1 MHSPSFPGLLQM
13 PAILRGAC
21 FWPTEAGIISCRGVL
36 YTVLYLEKPSGKG
49 AALGGSVRKRRVHSW
64 LCGVLKCSIPSEAH
78 KFWDFS
84 GGMMERPGTL
94 KGDDKDLNIASATL
108 TSEHVSFCRM
118 GIVRHF
124 SGSLK
129 LRLCQVEEMLC

>member
-1 MHSPSFPGLLQM
+1 
-13 PAILRGAC
+13 
-21 FWPTEAGIISCRGVL
+21 
-36 YTVLYLEKPSGKG
+36 
-49 AALGGSVRKRRVHSW
+49 
-64 LCGVLKCSIPSEAH
+64 
-78 KFWDFS
+78 
-84 GGMMERPGTL
+84 MERPGTL

-129 LRLCQVEEMLC
+129 LQLCQVEEMLC